1 MIKIKLKPE
10 KRSPEPSPEKRKSK
24 KRKTEQEP
32 AKSATPSLSIKLK
45 APKKEKDVKP
55 RLSLKLNNK
64 KDKDKGGS
72 GSTDSRQS
80 TASAS
85 STKKGKIV
93 PRIRVKAAREP
104 GQGYDS
110 EAPDR
115 EDDPLIEE
123 GLILRF
129 PPIGKRGRDDLS
141 YLRTAVENQD
151 YSSLVIRFKDSRRA
165 VISVRGRHY
174 AAKLVDLPAIVEA
187 QKTFDRG
194 KNMFKCLD
202 ICQMLLVTEPI
213 SSEHNIMEAKS
224 MQWGNKEG
232 AEVALTCQNGLTPPL
247 FDAKRRRFRK
257 TVSTKVIESVEQKV
271 SDLLDLDDEADSTS
285 YELVDGRT
293 LASLYSGVTG
303 SGGSQSV
310 SQNVSAAPTPP
321 ARFAMVD
328 EGEMDVD
335 LLDKE
340 LERALEDHVISEDE
354 EGEEIEADD
363 ASESEDEGEAGA
375 ESGAESDASDDEEP
389 IRASAG
395 MEDDEDDGEGGHS
408 KVLVDTIADLEA
420 TISKQQEDADRT
432 ANSILKERFLQRIS
446 KLKHELEVKKKQLK
460 AKNIVKEKKKE
471 KGKKEGDKE
480 KEESEGKVEK
490 GVEEGGK
497 EKGQS
502 KGKGVE
508 EEVGS
513 EDDMDLDDLF

>member
-10 KRSPEPSPEKRKSK
+10 KRSPDASPEKRKPK
-24 KRKTEQEP
+24 KRKTDVEP
-32 AKSATPSLSIKLK
+32 AKSGTPSLSIKLK
-45 APKKEKDVKP
+45 APKKEKESKP
-55 RLSLKLNNK
+55 RLSLKLGK
-64 KDKDKGGS
+64 AKSQTGSVDSRASTASS
-72 GSTDSRQS
+72 GST
-80 TASAS
+80 
-85 STKKGKIV
+85 KKSKIV

-151 YSSLVIRFKDSRRA
+151 YSNIVIRFKDSRRA
-165 VISVRGRHY
+165 VVSVRGRHY

-224 MQWGNKEG
+224 MQWDKGSG
-232 AEVALTCQNGLTPPL
+232 DSALNCKNGLTPPL

-271 SDLLDLDDEADSTS
+271 TDLLDLDDEADSTS

-293 LASLYSGVTG
+293 LASLYNTVPA
-303 SGGSQSV
+303 SQSV
-310 SQNVSAAPTPP
+310 SASVSAAATPP
-321 ARFAMVD
+321 PRFAMVD

-340 LERALEDHVISEDE
+340 LERALEDQASE

-363 ASESEDEGEAGA
+363 ASESEDENEG
-375 ESGAESDASDDEEP
+375 GAESDNSDEEEEELP
-389 IRASAG
+389 RASAG
-395 MEDDEDDGEGGHS
+395 MDDDDDGDEGGHS
-408 KVLVDTIADLEA
+408 KVLVDTIADLET
-420 TISKQQEDADRT
+420 TIRKQQDDADRT
-432 ANSILKERFLQRIS
+432 ANAMLKERFLQRIS
-446 KLKHELEVKKKQLK
+446 KLKHELEVKRKQLK
-460 AKNIVKEKKKE
+460 AKNMVKEKKKE
-471 KGKKEGDKE
+471 NDKKEGEKK
-480 KEESEGKVEK
+480 KEESEDKVEK

-497 EKGQS
+497 EKG
-502 KGKGVE
+502 KV

>member
-10 KRSPEPSPEKRKSK
+10 KRSPESSPEKRKSK
-24 KRKTEQEP
+24 KRRTDEDSP
-32 AKSATPSLSIKLK
+32 RPSTPSLSIKLK
-45 APKKEKDVKP
+45 APKKEKESKP
-55 RLSLKLNNK
+55 RLSLKLTSK
-64 KDKDKGGS
+64 KGSESVGERSASTTSS
-72 GSTDSRQS
+72 GST
-80 TASAS
+80 
-85 STKKGKIV
+85 KKKVV

-129 PPIGKRGRDDLS
+129 PPVSKKGRDDLA

-151 YSSLVIRFKDSRRA
+151 YSNVVIRFKDSRRA
-165 VISVRGRHY
+165 VVSIRGRHY

-213 SSEHNIMEAKS
+213 SSEHHIMEAKS
-224 MQWGNKEG
+224 MQWDKASSEG
-232 AEVALTCQNGLTPPL
+232 ALTCRNGLTPPL

-271 SDLLDLDDEADSTS
+271 TDLLDLDDEADSTS

-293 LASLYSGVTG
+293 LASLYA
-303 SGGSQSV
+303 SGGGSVAGASASV
-310 SQNVSAAPTPP
+310 SQTVSAAATPP
-321 ARFAMVD
+321 PRFAMVD

-340 LERALEDHVISEDE
+340 LERALEDQASE

-363 ASESEDEGEAGA
+363 ASESEDEGEG
-375 ESGAESDASDDEEP
+375 GAESDNSDEEEEVP
-389 IRASAG
+389 RASAG
-395 MEDDEDDGEGGHS
+395 MDDDDDGEEGGHA

-420 TISKQQEDADRT
+420 TIKKQQDDADRT
-432 ANSILKERFLQRIS
+432 ANAMLKERFLQRIS

-460 AKNIVKEKKKE
+460 AKNTIKEKKKE
-471 KGKKEGDKE
+471 NDKKEGEKKKEAQQAQAEEADVKKVDK
-480 KEESEGKVEK
+480 KEV
-490 GVEEGGK
+490 V
-497 EKGQS
+497 
-502 KGKGVE
+502 
-508 EEVGS
+508 S
-513 EDDMDLDDLF
+513 EDDDDMNLDDLF

>member
-10 KRSPEPSPEKRKSK
+10 KRSPEASPEKRRTK
-24 KRKTEQEP
+24 KRKTDEEG
-32 AKSATPSLSIKLK
+32 AKPSTPSLSIKLK
-45 APKKEKDVKP
+45 APKKERESKP
-55 RLSLKLNNK
+55 RLSLKLSNK
-64 KDKDKGGS
+64 KS
-72 GSTDSRQS
+72 ESAAPESSRAS
-80 TASAS
+80 TASGG
-85 STKKGKIV
+85 STKKSKVV

-151 YSSLVIRFKDSRRA
+151 YSNIVIRFKDSRRA
-165 VISVRGRHY
+165 VVSVRGRHY

-213 SSEHNIMEAKS
+213 SSEHSIMEARS
-224 MQWGNKEG
+224 MQWDKSSSES
-232 AEVALTCQNGLTPPL
+232 ALTCRHGLTPPL

-271 SDLLDLDDEADSTS
+271 TDLLDLDDEADSTS

-293 LASLYSGVTG
+293 LASLYGAGGVA
-303 SGGSQSV
+303 GSQSV
-310 SQNVSAAPTPP
+310 STTVSAAATPP
-321 ARFAMVD
+321 PRFAMVD

-340 LERALEDHVISEDE
+340 LERALEDQGSD

-363 ASESEDEGEAGA
+363 ASESEDEGEGAG
-375 ESGAESDASDDEEP
+375 ESDNSDEEELP
-389 IRASAG
+389 RASAG
-395 MEDDEDDGEGGHS
+395 MDDDDDGEEGGHA

-420 TISKQQEDADRT
+420 TIKKQQDDADRT
-432 ANSILKERFLQRIS
+432 ANAMLKERFNQRIS

-460 AKNIVKEKKKE
+460 AKNTIKEKKKE
-471 KGKKEGDKE
+471 IDKKEKKEE
-480 KEESEGKVEK
+480 KEESEDKVEK
-490 GVEEGGK
+490 GEVK
-497 EKGQS
+497 D
-502 KGKGVE
+502 KGV
-508 EEVGS
+508 GS
-513 EDDMDLDDLF
+513 DDDMDLDDLF

>member
-10 KRSPEPSPEKRKSK
+10 KRSPDASPEKRKTK
-24 KRKTEQEP
+24 KRRTDDEP
-32 AKSATPSLSIKLK
+32 AKSSTPSLSIKLK
-45 APKKEKDVKP
+45 APKKEKESKP
-55 RLSLKLNNK
+55 RLSLKLSNK
-64 KDKDKGGS
+64 KSESNADSSRASTASS
-72 GSTDSRQS
+72 GST
-80 TASAS
+80 
-85 STKKGKIV
+85 KKKIV

-151 YSSLVIRFKDSRRA
+151 YSNIVIRFKDSRRA
-165 VISVRGRHY
+165 VVSVRGRHY

-224 MQWGNKEG
+224 MQWDKSSSEG
-232 AEVALTCQNGLTPPL
+232 ALTCRNGLTPPL

-271 SDLLDLDDEADSTS
+271 TDLLDLDDEADSTS

-293 LASLYSGVTG
+293 LASLYAAGVA
-303 SGGSQSV
+303 GSQSV
-310 SQNVSAAPTPP
+310 STTVSAAATPP
-321 ARFAMVD
+321 PRFAMVD

-340 LERALEDHVISEDE
+340 LERALEDQASE

-363 ASESEDEGEAGA
+363 ASESEDEGEG
-375 ESGAESDASDDEEP
+375 GAESDNSDEEEMP
-389 IRASAG
+389 RASAG
-395 MEDDEDDGEGGHS
+395 MDDDDDGEEGGHA

-420 TISKQQEDADRT
+420 TIKKQQDDADRT
-432 ANSILKERFLQRIS
+432 ANAMLKERFNQRIS

-460 AKNIVKEKKKE
+460 AKNTIKEKKKE
-471 KGKKEGDKE
+471 NDKKEKKGE
-480 KEESEGKVEK
+480 KQESEDKVEK
-490 GVEEGGK
+490 GVEKGGV
-497 EKGQS
+497 E
-502 KGKGVE
+502 KGKGQTQSQDE
-508 EEVGS
+508 AS
-513 EDDMDLDDLF
+513 DDDMDLDDLF